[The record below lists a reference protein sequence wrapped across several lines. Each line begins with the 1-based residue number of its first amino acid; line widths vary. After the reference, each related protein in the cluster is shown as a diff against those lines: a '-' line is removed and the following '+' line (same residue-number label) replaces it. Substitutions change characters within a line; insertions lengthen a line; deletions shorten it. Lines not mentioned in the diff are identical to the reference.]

1 MRMICVAV
9 CFIAASVVLAQT
21 RSTLKGKLL
30 GNDGKPMPMAH
41 VHIRWPIGDTVLSSV
56 QAGPDG
62 AFSISVLGTAPVR
75 IEFTGANHMSAEMPL
90 LPDGGI
96 VVLTARLGTYR
107 YEDDLSGLEFV
118 YGFEEN
124 SRGTSITPAKQP
136 DGTYTAEVTTGK
148 PSFAY
153 QLNKV
158 ERTGRT
164 INGTLS
170 EAFEYDNGGDYR
182 SVVTPKGGKVHLVFD
197 PRKLV
202 TGKSEPDFT
211 FEDPGSLAARL
222 VTLASSRAA
231 WQARHSEAMNQYY
244 AVHNNLK
251 DFRYDWSATLAG
263 ISAAIEK
270 EHDPLARQEL
280 LLQYLDAYAAGATP
294 LDSSLKRR
302 ALSEVPPASP
312 LWVYHMA
319 ALQRLDYDTTGRSA
333 YTQRILSEHPNA
345 EIKASLL
352 FNKLSSARYAGRKED
367 AEAAYDRLMKEF
379 GETQYASMARKRYPT
394 TMKVVVG
401 AQLPKFSFASFADST
416 QIYTNE
422 TFKGKYLLIDFW
434 AVWCGPCVAEMEK
447 LHMAHERFKGK
458 HFEILSLSFD
468 SSPLEVTKFRAT
480 RWKMPWLHAFV
491 EKGFENPQSKE
502 FEVDGI
508 PKPIL
513 VDGSGKIVA
522 MTLEL
527 RGENLEKTLEKFL
540 GKKEIRAE

>member
-1 MRMICVAV
+1 MRMICLAI
-9 CFIAASVVLAQT
+9 CFLAASAVLAQT

-41 VHIRWPIGDTVLSSV
+41 VHVRWPVGDTVISSV
-56 QAGPDG
+56 QVGLDG
-62 AFSISVLGTAPVR
+62 AFSIPITGTTPVR
-75 IEFTGANHMSAEMPL
+75 IEFTGANHQSAEMPF
-90 LPDGGI
+90 LPEGA
-96 VVLTARLGTYR
+96 VVTLTVRLGTYR
-107 YEDDLSGLEFV
+107 FVDDPGGVEFV

-124 SRGTSITPAKQP
+124 PRGKSITPVKQP
-136 DGTYTAEVTTGK
+136 DGTYKAEVTTDK
-148 PSFAY
+148 PSLAY

-158 ERTGRT
+158 EKSGRT
-164 INGTLS
+164 INATLS
-170 EAFEYDNGGDYR
+170 DAFEYDNGGDYR
-182 SVVTPKGGKVHLVFD
+182 SIVTPKGGKAILVFD

-202 TGKSEPDFT
+202 KGTSEPDFI
-211 FEDPGSLAARL
+211 FEETGSFAARL
-222 VTLASSRAA
+222 AAHARSRTA
-231 WQARHSEAMNQYY
+231 WQSTYTEATNQYY
-244 AVHNNLK
+244 AVHKNLK
-251 DFRYDWSATLAG
+251 DFRYDWSATLSG

-280 LLQYLDAYAAGATP
+280 LLQYLDAFAFGATP
-294 LDSSLKRR
+294 LDNGLKQR

-312 LWVYHMA
+312 LWAYHVNVI
-319 ALQRLDYDTTGRSA
+319 QRLDYDTTGGSA

-352 FNKLSSARYAGRKED
+352 FNKLSSARYAGRKEE
-367 AEAAYDRLMKEF
+367 AQAAYDHLTKEF
-379 GETQYASMARKRYPT
+379 GGTRYASIARERYSP

-401 AQLPKFSFASFADST
+401 AQLPGFSFASFEDPT
-416 QIYTNE
+416 RIYTNE

-434 AVWCGPCVAEMEK
+434 AVWCGPCAAEMEK
-447 LHMAHERFKGK
+447 LHKAHERFKGK
-458 HFEILSLSFD
+458 NFEILRLSFD
-468 SSPLEVTKFRAT
+468 SSPSDVTKFRTA

-540 GKKEIRAE
+540 GGNVK